1 MWTWPHPRRVPPNE
15 ERPRATLD
23 LMPAVRA
30 ALAALSDRAGR
41 VFRPVHRIHGGW
53 IAGEA

>member
-1 MWTWPHPRRVPPNE
+1 
-15 ERPRATLD
+15 
-23 LMPAVRA
+23 MPAVRA